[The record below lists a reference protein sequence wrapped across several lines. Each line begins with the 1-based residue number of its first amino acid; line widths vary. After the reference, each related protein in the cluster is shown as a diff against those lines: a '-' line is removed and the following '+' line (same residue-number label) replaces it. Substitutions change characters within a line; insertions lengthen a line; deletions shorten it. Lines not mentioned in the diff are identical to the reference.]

1 MQRKF
6 AFVAIN
12 QTIYLLCFALALQ
25 LFAVLA
31 HAQLGGGRQA
41 NKKEMVVVIDPGH
54 GGQSLGARG
63 SFSLEKDIVLKV
75 AKKLGVLVIKRHPD
89 VELVYTRTTDTIISL
104 EDRGTI
110 ANKVGADLFISIHAN
125 SNLKK
130 TPYGTETYVMGLDKT
145 DKNMDVALYENAE
158 IIYEDNYETKYA
170 GYNPNSPESFIMFSF
185 MQNTNMEQSLIFAAY
200 VEEEFAK
207 YAKRKSRGVKQAPF
221 LVLWKTTMPSVLIE
235 IGFISNAEE
244 EKYIASDR
252 GQTEIAEAILRAL
265 SKYKEQ
271 WEMGKLAVQQ
281 ATTGNAMNGAGE
293 NTEILRSRPAKSSNR
308 ALAKTPDRGA
318 PGKAF
323 GKAPQKPQI
332 TYHIQIFST
341 SKRLK
346 TNEPEFKGMK
356 NVSCYRQNNTYRYCI
371 GSAGSAK
378 ELTPLLKEIKKKFRD
393 AFIVKLRDG
402 KVD

>member
-1 MQRKF
+1 MIFTENARKF

-12 QTIYLLCFALALQ
+12 QTTCLFCFALAAFL
-25 LFAVLA
+25 LA
-31 HAQLGGGRQA
+31 SSSRAESTGVRQA
-41 NKKEMVVVIDPGH
+41 SKKEMVVVIDAGH
-54 GGQSLGARG
+54 GGPSLGARG
-63 SFSLEKDIVLKV
+63 AFSLEKDIVLKV
-75 AKKLGVLVIKRHPD
+75 AKKLGVLIVKCHPD
-89 VELVYTRTTDTIISL
+89 VELVYTRTTDTLISL

-158 IIYEDNYETKYA
+158 IIYEEDYETKYE

-200 VEEEFAK
+200 VENEFARH
-207 YAKRKSRGVKQAPF
+207 AGRKSRGVKQGPF

-235 IGFISNAEE
+235 IGFISNSEE

-252 GQTEIAEAILRAL
+252 GQNEIAEAILNAL
-265 SKYKEQ
+265 SRYKEH
-271 WEMGKLAVQQ
+271 WEKGKLAVQQ
-281 ATTGNAMNGAGE
+281 AATGSAVSGAKRSAE
-293 NTEILRSRPAKSSNR
+293 SLQSRPAK
-308 ALAKTPDRGA
+308 
-318 PGKAF
+318 
-323 GKAPQKPQI
+323 APQKHQA
-332 TYHIQIFST
+332 TYHIQILLT

-346 TNEPEFKGMK
+346 PNAPEFKGLK
-356 NVSCYRQNNTYRYCI
+356 NVSCYRYNDTYRYYV

-378 ELTPLLKEIKKKFRD
+378 ELMPLLKEIRKKFRD
-393 AFIVKLRDG
+393 AFIMKLRNGRLD
-402 KVD
+402 